1 MLMEKERKAQNFN
14 NMKVAFQQSKE
25 IIEKNNL
32 EKSKEFFEKYISNQ
46 FLKEFEVEKDK
57 KVEFKLSLI

>member
-1 MLMEKERKAQNFN
+1 MEKERKAQNFN

-32 EKSKEFFEKYISNQ
+32 EKSKEFFEIESI
-46 FLKEFEVEKDK
+46 
-57 KVEFKLSLI
+57 FKRIRGRKRQKS